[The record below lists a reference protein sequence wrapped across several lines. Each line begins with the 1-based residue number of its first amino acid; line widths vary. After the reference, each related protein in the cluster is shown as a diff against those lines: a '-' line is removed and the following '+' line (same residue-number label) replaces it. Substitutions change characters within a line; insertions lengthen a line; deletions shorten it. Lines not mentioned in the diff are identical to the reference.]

1 MIPFFVGGDMEWQEG
16 FPLDRED
23 IFEIDIQ
30 LVAKAVARNL
40 PKLLEIQEDQ
50 FTSLVENGKLKNKVS
65 FFTHRSCL
73 MLNISSLL

>member
-1 MIPFFVGGDMEWQEG
+1 MVLTIPALLGGDKEGQEV

-40 PKLLEIQEDQ
+40 PKLPEIQEDQ
-50 FTSLVENGKLKNKVS
+50 FTSLVENGKLKDKVT
-65 FFTHRSCL
+65 F
-73 MLNISSLL
+73 SLPIFC